1 MKRFDF
7 TKRYDDDDD
16 DDDKEEEEESVSSQR
31 LQNAIYAIVF

>member
-16 DDDKEEEEESVSSQR
+16 DNKEEEEESLSSQR